1 MHARRRRRK
10 VSGAQS
16 EIGDMSAMMCVLS
29 ACIYMQMAARSPM
42 RYLNEFAMRL
52 AGWNLNLSAASGGPF
67 LATGILFSNLAR
79 LFWMCGFYLVSKKQ
93 RNCEMRLDC
102 LAGSEWGVD
111 FGTRSRRHHFSALCW
126 SVYIYA
132 GKPQVIWSKSKD
144 TTVRFEKQNG

>member
-52 AGWNLNLSAASGGPF
+52 SG
-67 LATGILFSNLAR
+67 
-79 LFWMCGFYLVSKKQ
+79 
-93 RNCEMRLDC
+93 
-102 LAGSEWGVD
+102 
-111 FGTRSRRHHFSALCW
+111 
-126 SVYIYA
+126 
-132 GKPQVIWSKSKD
+132 
-144 TTVRFEKQNG
+144 

>member
-52 AGWNLNLSAASGGPF
+52 GLKFKYIGRSRGPF
-67 LATGILFSNLAR
+67 LATGNLFPLMLLGA
-79 LFWMCGFYLVSKKQ
+79 LFLLVS
-93 RNCEMRLDC
+93 
-102 LAGSEWGVD
+102 
-111 FGTRSRRHHFSALCW
+111 GTEKRATQLWDASRFLSCW
-126 SVYIYA
+126 
-132 GKPQVIWSKSKD
+132 
-144 TTVRFEKQNG
+144 E